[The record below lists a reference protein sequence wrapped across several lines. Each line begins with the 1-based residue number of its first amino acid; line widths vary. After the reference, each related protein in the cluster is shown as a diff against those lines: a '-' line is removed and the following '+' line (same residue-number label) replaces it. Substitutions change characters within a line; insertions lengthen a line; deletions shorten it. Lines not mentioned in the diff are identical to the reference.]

1 MTTQVKAETEEAGKW
16 LNSKQKFEEIADKYE
31 ELFKKLE

>member
-1 MTTQVKAETEEAGKW
+1 MNAQLEAEAEEAIKW
-16 LNSKQKFEEIADKYE
+16 LNSKQKFQDIADKYK